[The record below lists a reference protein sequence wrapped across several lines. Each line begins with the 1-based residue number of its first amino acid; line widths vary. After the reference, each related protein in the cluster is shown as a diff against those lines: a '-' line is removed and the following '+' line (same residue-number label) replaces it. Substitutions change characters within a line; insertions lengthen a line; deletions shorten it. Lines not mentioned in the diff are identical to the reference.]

1 MHHNYTTN
9 CTNHM
14 ASIQKRGDKWRVFVH
29 VDNKRSSRTFATKR
43 EATQWANEQ
52 ERHGVTEGH
61 TLADAI
67 IRYRQIAESHKGAQ
81 SELSRLSQLERS
93 FLGPIK
99 LADMTAAK
107 IAKYRD
113 ERLQSVGNS
122 SVRRELI
129 ILSAMLKVA
138 KDEWGW
144 IHSLP
149 TETVAKPISKPPRR
163 RGVLQTEID
172 AIDAELRLRRTGK
185 QIADMFLLSIESGMR
200 LSEILSLT
208 WANVAEKSVRLPET
222 KNGDKRQVP
231 LSVKAREIIAGRRGI
246 DPDRVFTVSPIV
258 ASQRFKRARN
268 RIGLHDVHFHD
279 ARSEAITRL
288 SKKLDVMELARVI
301 GHRDLK
307 SLMIYYAKSADDI
320 ADKL

>member
-1 MHHNYTTN
+1 
-9 CTNHM
+9 M

-29 VDNKRSSRTFATKR
+29 VDNKRSSKTFATKR

-52 ERHGVTEGH
+52 EHHGVSESH
-61 TLADAI
+61 TLKDAI
-67 IRYRQIAESHKGAQ
+67 RRYWPIAESHKGSQ
-81 SELSRLSQLERS
+81 SELSRLSQLEKS
-93 FLGPIK
+93 FLGSVK
-99 LADMTAAK
+99 LTDLTSAK

-113 ERLQSVGNS
+113 ERLKTVGNS

-138 KDEWGW
+138 KDEWQW
-144 IHSLP
+144 IHFLP
-149 TETVAKPISKPPRR
+149 TDAVTKPLPKPPRR
-163 RGVLQTEID
+163 RGISQAEID
-172 AIDAELRLRRTGK
+172 AIDRELRLRSAGK
-185 QIADMFLLSIESGMR
+185 QVADMFQLSIETGMR
-200 LSEILSLT
+200 LSEITSLT
-208 WANVAEKSVRLPET
+208 WANVAEKSVTLPET

-246 DPDRVFTVSPIV
+246 DPSNVFTISAIL
-258 ASQRFKRARN
+258 ASKRFQRARDKA
-268 RIGLHDVHFHD
+268 GYPDVHFHD

-301 GHRDLK
+301 GHRDLA